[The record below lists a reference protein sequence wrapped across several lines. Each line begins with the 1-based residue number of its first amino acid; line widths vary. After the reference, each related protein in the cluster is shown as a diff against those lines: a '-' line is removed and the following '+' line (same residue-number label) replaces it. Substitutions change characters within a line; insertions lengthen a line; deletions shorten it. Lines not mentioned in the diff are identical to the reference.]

1 MIGQADHPKRAACC
15 HRRPTIR
22 ECALRCSWRDL
33 ARDSETTATAGA
45 TSSTIRHPA
54 ITYRGHGSIS
64 NMPVIVPCRFSV
76 RDNSLLATSGQGGAL
91 PQRRD
96 SLVAGSQKINGE
108 MHC

>member
-1 MIGQADHPKRAACC
+1 MLLEGPRAGLEDDRDGGC
-15 HRRPTIR
+15 H
-22 ECALRCSWRDL
+22 EQHNHA
-33 ARDSETTATAGA
+33 
-45 TSSTIRHPA
+45 PA

-64 NMPVIVPCRFSV
+64 NMPVMVPCRFSV